1 MKPLDLLPKLTGIR
15 FCEYVSNPDGGFPAF
30 IIRTIVNLD
39 RVGNMLYNEDRSIA
53 IDMEKLKS
61 KAKTPGGV
69 FKSFTQQIIY
79 IILEDYYE
87 SEEAETMNQLI
98 DEERNNWLVLYN
110 KEIEQLYSYMRYG
123 DGRRRFLYLEKYLMG
138 YIGDTAIFLKANVEL

>member
-1 MKPLDLLPKLTGIR
+1 MKPLDLLPNLTGIQI
-15 FCEYVSNPDGGFPAF
+15 CLYVSNPNGGFPSF
-30 IIRTIVNLD
+30 IANAIVDLD

-87 SEEAETMNQLI
+87 SEEAETMNQAI
-98 DEERNNWLVLYN
+98 DEELDNWLVLYN
-110 KEIEQLYSYMRYG
+110 KEIEQLYSYMHYG
-123 DGRRRFLYLEKYLMG
+123 DGRKRFLYLEKDLMG

>member
-1 MKPLDLLPKLTGIR
+1 MKPLDLLPDLTGIEFR
-15 FCEYVSNPDGGFPAF
+15 MYVSNPNGGFPSFFTATL
-30 IIRTIVNLD
+30 IELD
-39 RVGNMLYNEDRSIA
+39 RVGNMLYNKDHSIA

-87 SEEAETMNQLI
+87 SEEAETMNHAI
-98 DEERNNWLVLYN
+98 DEELDNWLVLYN
-110 KEIEQLYSYMRYG
+110 KEIEQLYSYMYYG

-138 YIGDTAIFLKANVEL
+138 YVGDSPVFLKANVEL